1 MAADLNS
8 LAHFVALGLAAGVA
22 GNACGQVLAD
32 PTRPPDTFRPPL
44 GGTPAAPAA
53 SQFSS
58 QPVVILSS
66 DRRQVTINGQ
76 TVPLGGRIG
85 DAKVIRISDTEV
97 VLQSTDSIETIRLYG
112 AVEKKLVK
120 TAPEVFKGSRAA
132 RMETV
137 K

>member
-1 MAADLNS
+1 MAADLTPVLHT
-8 LAHFVALGLAAGVA
+8 LAFGLAAGVA
-22 GNACGQVLAD
+22 GHACGQALSD
-32 PTRPPDTFRPPL
+32 PTRPPDALRAPL
-44 GGTPAAPAA
+44 GSAPAAPAA

-58 QPVVILSS
+58 QPVVILSG

-85 DAKVIRISDTEV
+85 GAKVIRISDTEV

-120 TAPEVFKGSRAA
+120 TTPEVFKGSRAA